1 MATKKEAGAPAP
13 QEVNVWTIG
22 NLKFRVP
29 ESQTSQKA
37 VKMIAKSVLI
47 RNNYDIKNTFIT
59 LPNGRKVLYKQLNN
73 IKEFTKLLF
82 PDVYL
87 LPETSER
94 KERLWQVM
102 VTTAMKAGSRDISW
116 NDVGNDNIKY
126 GEELLTSTLEQL
138 LAENAISEEEKME
151 FVEMIEMYKHH
162 YIR

>member
-47 RNNYDIKNTFIT
+47 RNNYDVKITYIT

-126 GEELLTSTLEQL
+126 GEELLTTTLEQL
-138 LAENAISEEEKME
+138 VAENAISEEEKAE
-151 FVEMIEMYKHH
+151 FIEMIEMYKNH

>member
-1 MATKKEAGAPAP
+1 MATKKEAGAPAL
-13 QEVNVWTIG
+13 QEANVWMIG

-29 ESQTSQKA
+29 ESQTSQRA

-47 RNNYDIKNTFIT
+47 RNGYDVKNTFIT
-59 LPNGRKVLYKQLNN
+59 LPNGKKVLYKQLNN

-82 PDVYL
+82 PDIYL

-126 GEELLTSTLEQL
+126 GEELLTTTLEQL
-138 LAENAISEEEKME
+138 VAENAISEEERAE
-151 FVEMIEMYKHH
+151 FVEMIELYKNH
-162 YIR
+162 YIK

>member
-1 MATKKEAGAPAP
+1 MATTKAGAKAP
-13 QEVNVWTIG
+13 QENNVWTIG

-29 ESQTSQKA
+29 DTQTSQRA
-37 VKMIAKSVLI
+37 VKMITKSVLL
-47 RNNYDIKNTFIT
+47 RNGYDVKTTYIT
-59 LPNGRKVLYKQLNN
+59 LPNGRKLLYKQLNN

-102 VTTAMKAGSRDISW
+102 ITTAMKAGSRDISW
-116 NDVGNDNIKY
+116 NDVGNDNIRY

-138 LAENAISEEEKME
+138 VAENAISEEEKTE
-151 FVEMIEMYKHH
+151 FSDMIELYKNH
-162 YIR
+162 YIK

>member
-1 MATKKEAGAPAP
+1 MATKKEAGAPAL
-13 QEVNVWTIG
+13 QEANVWMIG

-29 ESQTSQKA
+29 ESQTSQRA

-47 RNNYDIKNTFIT
+47 RNGYDVKNTFIT

-126 GEELLTSTLEQL
+126 GEELLTTTLEQL
-138 LAENAISEEEKME
+138 VAENAISEEEKTE
-151 FVEMIEMYKHH
+151 FSDMIELYKHH
-162 YIR
+162 YVR